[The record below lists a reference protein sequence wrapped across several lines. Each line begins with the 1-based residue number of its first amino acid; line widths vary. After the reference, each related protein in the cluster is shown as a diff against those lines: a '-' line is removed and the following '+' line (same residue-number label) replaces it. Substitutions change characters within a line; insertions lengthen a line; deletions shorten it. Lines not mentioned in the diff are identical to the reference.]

1 MYRSNKPIHLSPY
14 DHPDIYP
21 GPRPAT
27 SFVFYKGV
35 AHKLEEDHTSIEESM
50 IHISETNHMYGS
62 LVTDSSEKQS
72 LRDFLSK
79 VNETPIEERIPVI
92 AYGSNVCL
100 AQLVY
105 KSSLNKNVSDLYIC
119 FRATIKDTDVIY
131 GAFLAPYGSLP
142 AIIGP
147 VDGAEAEVWVTLLTR
162 EQVELMN
169 RTEGGY
175 KLRAHHGGKVLM
187 TTEEQLQTT
196 YAYYYPKALFLEG
209 QYYRFNDIPGNSPLT
224 AVWQADML
232 NTLREICGYEGTRE
246 EFIHLLR
253 WDSSFRHSV
262 KYKLDDHSKIFN
274 HPDWEESQSLLSIRE
289 IRQNKK

>member
-21 GPRPAT
+21 GPRPQE

-35 AHKLEEDHTSIEESM
+35 AHRLEDIRRTMDESI
-50 IHISETNHMYGS
+50 IHLSQTNHMYGS
-62 LVTDSSEKQS
+62 LISDSNEKLS
-72 LRDFLSK
+72 IKDFLSK
-79 VNETPIEERIPVI
+79 LNETPIEERIPVI

-105 KSSLNKNVSDLYIC
+105 KSSLNKDISDLYIC
-119 FRATIKDTDVIY
+119 YRATIKDTDVIY

-147 VDGAEAEVWVTLLTR
+147 VQGAEAEVWVTLLTR

-175 KLRAHHGGKVLM
+175 TLRAHHGGKVRM
-187 TTEEQLQTT
+187 GTKEQLHTT
-196 YAYYYPKALFLEG
+196 YAYYYPKALILEN
-209 QYYRFNDIPGNSPLT
+209 QYYRFQDIPGKSPLQ

-232 NTLREICGYEGTRE
+232 NTIREMCEFEGTRE

-253 WDSSFRHSV
+253 WDYSYRQSIKH
-262 KYKLDDHSKIFN
+262 KLDEHSDVFD
-274 HPDWEESQSLLSIRE
+274 HPDWTESQTLLSIRE
-289 IRQNKK
+289 LRQQK